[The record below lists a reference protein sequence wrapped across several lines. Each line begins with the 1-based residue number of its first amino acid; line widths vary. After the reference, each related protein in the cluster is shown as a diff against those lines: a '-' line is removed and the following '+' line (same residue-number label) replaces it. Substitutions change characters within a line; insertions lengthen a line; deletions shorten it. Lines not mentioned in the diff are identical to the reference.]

1 MKQTAWLLAAVC
13 IALLTGCVSTQKYQQ
28 ALADLESARQAN
40 EQTASAFDAYKTRAQ
55 KIQEDLEST
64 IAQLRGDMDEQKQVN
79 SQLQDERSQILLER
93 NDLQRKAQELDD
105 HAKDL
110 TTRLAAEQTQVAKLR
125 DDKQRLMA
133 GTTTAQEE
141 IERMQKRIGELEVE
155 EARARDLEQRLSGRG
170 KELLAVTE
178 RLGVLDAQ
186 ARDLERQVAQR
197 DSELARLREEM
208 ERNVASLTTE
218 RDQLLAERD
227 SLIAERDGLVA
238 ERDGLVTSLETKED
252 RLRAEAAEKARLER
266 ERQAKEEEI
275 RRLTQTHDELKHSL
289 EAEIAKGDIRIKQ
302 VRDRLTINMVDR
314 VLFDSGR
321 AFVKPAGL
329 KVLKQMSDI
338 LKSVDDKQIR
348 IEGHTDNVPIGV
360 KLQDRFPTNWELSTA
375 RATSVV
381 RYLIEKGEID
391 PDNISAVGYA
401 DTRPIASNDDEAGRQ
416 VNRRIE
422 IVLYPKDLKDIA
434 SEIGASVEN

>member
-1 MKQTAWLLAAVC
+1 MKHQAWLLAAIC
-13 IALLTGCVSTQKYQQ
+13 MAFLSGCVSTQKYQE
-28 ALADLESARQAN
+28 ALADLESARKAN
-40 EQTASAFDAYKTRAQ
+40 EQASAALDAHKAETQKAQ
-55 KIQEDLEST
+55 QGLEAT
-64 IAQLRGDMDEQKQVN
+64 IAQLRRDMDEQKQIN
-79 SQLQDERSQILLER
+79 AQLQDERSQVLLER
-93 NDLQRKAQELDD
+93 NDLQRKVQELDD
-105 HAKDL
+105 HGKDL

-141 IERMQKRIGELEVE
+141 IERMQRRIGELEVE
-155 EARARDLEQRLSGRG
+155 EARARDLEQRLNERG
-170 KELLAVTE
+170 QELLALTE
-178 RLGVLDAQ
+178 RLGVLEAEAQ
-186 ARDLERQVAQR
+186 DLERRVTQR
-197 DSELARLREEM
+197 DGELARMRQEM
-208 ERNVASLTTE
+208 EQTVASLTNE
-218 RDQLLAERD
+218 RDQLMAERN
-227 SLIAERDGLVA
+227 SLTA
-238 ERDGLVTSLETKED
+238 SLETKED

-275 RRLTQTHDELKHSL
+275 QRLTQTHENLRNSL

-302 VRDRLTINMVDR
+302 VRDKLTINMVDR

-329 KVLKQMSDI
+329 KVLKQMSDV

-381 RYLIEKGEID
+381 RYLIEKGEIS

-401 DTRPIASNDDEAGRQ
+401 DTRPIASNEEEVGRQ

-422 IVLYPKDLKDIA
+422 IVLYPRDLKDIA
-434 SEIGASVEN
+434 SEIGSSVEN

>member
-1 MKQTAWLLAAVC
+1 MKHTVWLLAAVC
-13 IALLTGCVSTQKYQQ
+13 IAFLSGCVSTQKYQE
-28 ALADLESARQAN
+28 ALADLESAREAN
-40 EQTASAFDAYKTRAQ
+40 EQTSAAFDAHKAEAQ
-55 KIQEDLEST
+55 KAQQGLEAT
-64 IAQLRGDMDEQKQVN
+64 IAQLRRDMDEQKQIN
-79 SQLQDERSQILLER
+79 AQLQDERSQVLLER
-93 NDLQRKAQELDD
+93 NDLQRKVQELDD
-105 HAKDL
+105 HGKDL

-141 IERMQKRIGELEVE
+141 IGRMQRRIGELEVE
-155 EARARDLEQRLSGRG
+155 EARARDLEQRLNDRG
-170 KELLAVTE
+170 QELLALTE
-178 RLGVLDAQ
+178 RLGVLEAEAQ
-186 ARDLERQVAQR
+186 DLDRRVAQR
-197 DSELARLREEM
+197 DGELARMRQEM
-208 ERNVASLTTE
+208 EQTVASLTNE
-218 RDQLLAERD
+218 RDQL
-227 SLIAERDGLVA
+227 IAERNSLTA
-238 ERDGLVTSLETKED
+238 SLETKED

-275 RRLTQTHDELKHSL
+275 QRLTQTHENLRNSL
-289 EAEIAKGDIRIKQ
+289 EAEIARGDIRIKQ
-302 VRDRLTINMVDR
+302 VRDKLTINMVDR

-329 KVLKQMSDI
+329 KVLKQMSDV

-360 KLQDRFPTNWELSTA
+360 KLQDKFPTNWELSTA

-381 RYLIEKGEID
+381 RYLIEKGEIS

-401 DTRPIASNDDEAGRQ
+401 DTRPIASNEEETGRQ

-422 IVLYPKDLKDIA
+422 IVLYPRDLKDIA
-434 SEIGASVEN
+434 SEIGSSVEN

>member
-1 MKQTAWLLAAVC
+1 MKESRWLLAAVC
-13 IALLTGCVSTQKYQQ
+13 IALLTGCVSTQKYQD
-28 ALADLESARQAN
+28 AVADLESARSEHEVYRAEAEKAQ
-40 EQTASAFDAYKTRAQ
+40 QT
-55 KIQEDLEST
+55 LEAT
-64 IAQLRGDMDEQKQVN
+64 IAQLRRDMEEQQQIN
-79 SQLQDERSQILLER
+79 SQLQDERSQVLLER
-93 NDLQRKAQELDD
+93 NELQRKVQELDD

-125 DDKQRLMA
+125 DEKQRLMA

-141 IERMQKRIGELEVE
+141 IGRMQKRIGELEVE
-155 EARARDLEQRLSGRG
+155 EARARDLEQRLNERG
-170 KELLAVTE
+170 QELLAMTE
-178 RLGVLDAQ
+178 RLGELEAQ
-186 ARDLERQVAQR
+186 AQDLERQVSQR
-197 DSELARLREEM
+197 DREADRMRQEM
-208 ERNVASLTTE
+208 DALT
-218 RDQLLAERD
+218 A
-227 SLIAERDGLVA
+227 A
-238 ERDGLVTSLETKED
+238 LENKED
-252 RLRAEAAEKARLER
+252 MLRAEAEEKARLEA
-266 ERQAKEEEI
+266 ERRAKEEEI
-275 RRLTQTHDELKHSL
+275 HRLTQTHDDLRNSL

-302 VRDRLTINMVDR
+302 VRDKLTINMVDR

-360 KLQDRFPTNWELSTA
+360 KLQERFPTNWELSTA

-381 RYLIEKGEID
+381 RYLIEKGEIV

-401 DTRPIASNDDEAGRQ
+401 DTRPIASNEKEAGRQ

-434 SEIGASVEN
+434 GEIGGGTQN